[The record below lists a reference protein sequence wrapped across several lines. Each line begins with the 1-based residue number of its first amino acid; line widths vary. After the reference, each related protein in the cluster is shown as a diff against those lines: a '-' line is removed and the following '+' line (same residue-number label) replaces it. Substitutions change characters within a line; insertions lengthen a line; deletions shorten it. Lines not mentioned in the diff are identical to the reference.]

1 MSRRSPLAVLA
12 VLTLVGSLLAVAAG
26 PAAGK
31 DGEADDPATYSAC
44 VGPALESAGFGDVP
58 RRSVSEGAI
67 NCMAHYGIMPGT
79 SDNLFSPALGVTRQ
93 QMALFLIRA
102 AGPAGIRLPRA
113 VDHGFEDIDGL
124 PREVRTAINQLVEL
138 EITRGTTRRT
148 FSPDD
153 IVTRRQMVQFLARFL
168 DIAPVGEGG
177 VDIDD
182 VDPDDDQ
189 FLDIEELPHGPYDAI
204 QALFELGI
212 TNGTSRTRFS
222 PDRTLTRAQMAMF
235 ISRMLAHTNAR
246 PAGITMQAETTT
258 VIHGDTVE
266 MVVSVR
272 DNRHQPTDDALV
284 DLFSAE
290 SPQKAFNSNGTCTTK
305 VTSEFGDQRCVIDF
319 SDETT
324 DEEGNIPYTVAID
337 EDLVLWAWTGDLGNR
352 FDADREDVASL
363 QFTAKK
369 EAVDLLVTDDLHPEA
384 SRVPF
389 GEWVTIT
396 FQAVDEDE
404 NPVAEKDVEVRIL
417 IIEKSDGRTRDRT
430 NTYETDSSG
439 QFEIRFRHTDPDS
452 RSGDRAT
459 LDLNIRSSDL
469 DIKDETARNVATGG
483 VLEWSDDDEEPS
495 ILLVEQSTPYHFPS
509 DSGRG
514 RRNTVRATLLDQ
526 YGDPVR
532 GERVSFVSS
541 DPEGLAWY
549 RVGKPDEDESRAKS
563 AYRDTTDRRGVASV
577 NYYRKSDLPGVETIE
592 AFVDGIISQKIDH
605 YWIAD
610 TPYGETVDNLKVL
623 YYDEE
628 DNTLV
633 IGCPPGS
640 GPFSRWC
647 DELEAEGIETGVYV
661 VTFDANDQFNVEEY
675 IDGAYEKFGETYADF
690 KAELKE
696 RDTLEVDLARGS
708 GGVHTFTRRAP
719 ETN

>member
-1 MSRRSPLAVLA
+1 
-12 VLTLVGSLLAVAAG
+12 
-26 PAAGK
+26 
-31 DGEADDPATYSAC
+31 
-44 VGPALESAGFGDVP
+44 
-58 RRSVSEGAI
+58 
-67 NCMAHYGIMPGT
+67 
-79 SDNLFSPALGVTRQ
+79 
-93 QMALFLIRA
+93 
-102 AGPAGIRLPRA
+102 
-113 VDHGFEDIDGL
+113 
-124 PREVRTAINQLVEL
+124 
-138 EITRGTTRRT
+138 
-148 FSPDD
+148 
-153 IVTRRQMVQFLARFL
+153 MVQFLARFL

-222 PDRTLTRAQMAMF
+222 PDRTVTRAQMAMF

-384 SRVPF
+384 SMVPF

-417 IIEKSDGRTRDRT
+417 IVEKSDGRTRDRT
-430 NTYETDSSG
+430 NTYDTDSSG
-439 QFEIRFRHTDPDS
+439 KLRDTVPPHRS
-452 RSGDRAT
+452 RLALRRSGHSRPQHPEFGSGHQGRDGQERGDRRRAGM
-459 LDLNIRSSDL
+459 
-469 DIKDETARNVATGG
+469 V
-483 VLEWSDDDEEPS
+483 
-495 ILLVEQSTPYHFPS
+495 
-509 DSGRG
+509 G
-514 RRNTVRATLLDQ
+514 RRRRTLNPVGGAVDSLSL
-526 YGDPVR
+526 PVR
-532 GERVSFVSS
+532 LGPWTPQHGE
-541 DPEGLAWY
+541 GH
-549 RVGKPDEDESRAKS
+549 
-563 AYRDTTDRRGVASV
+563 VAGSV
-577 NYYRKSDLPGVETIE
+577 R
-592 AFVDGIISQKIDH
+592 
-605 YWIAD
+605 
-610 TPYGETVDNLKVL
+610 
-623 YYDEE
+623 
-628 DNTLV
+628 
-633 IGCPPGS
+633 
-640 GPFSRWC
+640 
-647 DELEAEGIETGVYV
+647 
-661 VTFDANDQFNVEEY
+661 
-675 IDGAYEKFGETYADF
+675 
-690 KAELKE
+690 
-696 RDTLEVDLARGS
+696 
-708 GGVHTFTRRAP
+708 
-719 ETN
+719 